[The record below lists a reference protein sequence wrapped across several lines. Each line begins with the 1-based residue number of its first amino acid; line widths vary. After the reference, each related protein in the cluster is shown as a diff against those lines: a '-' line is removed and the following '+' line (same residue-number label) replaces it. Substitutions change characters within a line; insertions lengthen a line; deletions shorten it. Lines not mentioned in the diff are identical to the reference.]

1 MAAPDAKASPSNK
14 EIQPTTETAS
24 ATVAVG
30 GESVTK
36 EGPVSIN
43 NSNHA
48 TCRTIPTY
56 ASSESSEKF
65 LLAKSLLSSGDFEQ
79 SLEVIEGAIQ
89 ETRQILGTLGMEDA
103 DLHESM
109 APFHYLY
116 GTTLLYSIEE
126 SNDTQMTVAQ
136 TEDDVVVDAEAPQD
150 EEEADNNEE
159 APNCTSSSN
168 DINEDDNDNNNNAPH
183 EPNVED
189 MEIAWEN
196 LDTAR
201 NIVEAMLAA
210 KERTDTEMSK
220 LQLDLAQILLREGD
234 LQRMNGR
241 YSEAIQDYEACL
253 KIRQRCLPPFDRKIA
268 DAQYNLGLSY
278 LSNSTDLQKQENPDE
293 KVLSLAQDHCQK
305 GVQLYVDCSYTLCGQ
320 MAFLCAVDPHTTIFS
335 TDAGAANKAGMKT
348 TGMNEADIVVSSASQ
363 TLTAWRKAIASLQP
377 INGEEDGPLFVDLKE
392 LLDEIQETID
402 EAQRSQQAV
411 REASQLKHQAQK
423 SIVTLSEDGA
433 TTQIGFGPATGTPI
447 VEASKASSDKPM
459 MIVKKKKKREDDNA
473 TEEQV
478 HDGKRTK
485 TE

>member
-1 MAAPDAKASPSNK
+1 MGGDNVNSVTTKEGPASPSN
-14 EIQPTTETAS
+14 
-24 ATVAVG
+24 
-30 GESVTK
+30 
-36 EGPVSIN
+36 IN
-43 NSNHA
+43 NA
-48 TCRTIPTY
+48 TTRTIPTY
-56 ASSESSEKF
+56 ETSESSEKY
-65 LLAKSLLSSGDFEQ
+65 LLAKSLLSSGDFEK
-79 SLEVIEGAIQ
+79 SLEVIEEAIQ
-89 ETRQILGTLGMEDA
+89 ETREILGSQGVEDS

-136 TEDDVVVDAEAPQD
+136 TEDDVVVDAEAPQ
-150 EEEADNNEE
+150 EEEEPEDDSAEAKNNDE
-159 APNCTSSSN
+159 TSSSN
-168 DINEDDNDNNNNAPH
+168 DKKDDDDNKNNNEPV

-201 NIVEAMLAA
+201 NIVQLMLSDA
-210 KERTDTEMSK
+210 KERTETQLAK

-241 YSEAIQDYEACL
+241 YSEAILDYEACL
-253 KIRQRCLPPFDRKIA
+253 KIRQRWLPPFDRKIA

-305 GVQLYVDCSYTLCGQ
+305 GVQLYLDCSYTLCGQ
-320 MAFLCAVDPHTTIFS
+320 MASLCAVDPHTTIFC
-335 TDAGAANKAGMKT
+335 TDQGPATKAGMKT

-363 TLTAWRKAIASLQP
+363 TLTAWRKAISSLKP
-377 INGEEDGPLFVDLKE
+377 VDGEEDDPLFVDLKE

-402 EAQRSQQAV
+402 EAQQSQQAV

-423 SIVTLSEDGA
+423 ALVTVTEDGA
-433 TTQIGFGPATGTPI
+433 TTQIGFGPSTITPI
-447 VEASKASSDKPM
+447 VEPSTTTSDKPM
-459 MIVKKKKKREDDNA
+459 MIVKKKKKRDDENTA
-473 TEEQV
+473 QEHIHEA
-478 HDGKRTK
+478 KRTK